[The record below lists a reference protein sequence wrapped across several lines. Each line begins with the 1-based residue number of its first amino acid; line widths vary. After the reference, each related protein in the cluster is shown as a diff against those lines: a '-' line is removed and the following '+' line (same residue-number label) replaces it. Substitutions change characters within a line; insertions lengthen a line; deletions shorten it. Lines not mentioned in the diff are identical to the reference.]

1 MERTGALRMTT
12 KEVFKNDDIGAF
24 GGRIK
29 VNLSNEGG
37 YTITR
42 VEFVCGSYF
51 AAVDNPEFPLY
62 FKPTRED
69 TKKFRAINNCYL
81 RVYDSNGLRQTAS
94 GTMTIN
100 ANNEVVKENDRLCC

>member
-1 MERTGALRMTT
+1 MTT

-37 YTITR
+37 YTITK

-69 TKKFRAINNCYL
+69 TKKFKAINPCYL
-81 RVYDSNGLRQTAS
+81 RVYDSNGLRITAK
-94 GTMTIN
+94 GTMIIN
-100 ANNEVVKENDRLCC
+100 ANNEVVIENDRLCC